1 MMFLYKLFFF
11 TIYCSSVFIY
21 GTGIR
26 QTVQNS
32 EKVSWKILIQLILTI
47 LMTLICILII
57 NPIVEYIVKPYYLKE
72 LIPLVILLV
81 ILPVDAIFGII
92 KYRFPDIK
100 CSDLLISYPILL
112 LSFYESVNLTD
123 TLTTA
128 IPCIIS
134 YYLFL
139 PLIYAVRKRITIT
152 NRTTNINVTSLI
164 FISIAV
170 ILCAFLAFNYSW
182 LSIGVLK

>member
-11 TIYCSSVFIY
+11 TIYCSGVFIY
-21 GTGIR
+21 GIGIR
-26 QTVQNS
+26 QIVQNS
-32 EKVSWKILIQLILTI
+32 EKLSWKILIQLILT
-47 LMTLICILII
+47 LIMISVCIIVI
-57 NPIVEYIVKPYYLKE
+57 NPIIEYIVKPYNLKE

-92 KYRFPDIK
+92 KNRFPDIK
-100 CSDLLISYPILL
+100 CSDLLITYPVLL
-112 LSFYESVNLTD
+112 LSFFESVNLTD
-123 TLTTA
+123 ALTTA

-139 PLIYAVRKRITIT
+139 PIIYAVRKRISIT
-152 NRTTNINVTSLI
+152 NRSTIINVTSLI
-164 FISIAV
+164 FITIAV